1 MNVDEL
7 RKSMR
12 KQKLEKQGLTITNIL
27 LQSAHSTGTGT
38 GNFLLK
44 YLIKFIFKCNLTNL
58 L

>member
-27 LQSAHSTGTGT
+27 LQNAHSTGTGT
-38 GNFLLK
+38 GNLFLFK
-44 YLIKFIFKCNLTNL
+44 IHYLLFLIVTLN
-58 L
+58 

>member
-38 GNFLLK
+38 GNFILIWIHF
-44 YLIKFIFKCNLTNL
+44 YLFNCEFI
-58 L
+58 